1 MYVPTHVQIAQTDN
15 CQHHDNEKEVGWN
28 QRNEADLANRLLH
41 GGALIAPADHGDQTG
56 RRNAPTPNSASKAPM
71 PIINPH

>member
-28 QRNEADLANRLLH
+28 QRNEADPANRLLH
-41 GGALIAPADHGDQTG
+41 QRHCCQQHQALVHIFFWGSVDE
-56 RRNAPTPNSASKAPM
+56 
-71 PIINPH
+71 